1 MIIVVDVVDVVF
13 IVVWVTLY
21 VALRLILIE
30 VEFGWGLLY
39 FVVSYSTSFCIIMF
53 TCLVVFNSSAC
64 ISL

>member
-30 VEFGWGLLY
+30 VEFGWWGGGGCAK
-39 FVVSYSTSFCIIMF
+39 S
-53 TCLVVFNSSAC
+53 
-64 ISL
+64 